1 MHPNKFVLLACCL
14 LMLLVPHAQAGKQ
27 DFTLVNKTGFDIHEI
42 YVSPHGSDDW
52 QDDVLGH
59 AVLPNDGTVKIKF
72 ERQMQG
78 KDWDL
83 KVVDKA
89 GKGTTWEKLN
99 LLEIS
104 KITLHFD
111 NGKATAEVE

>member
-1 MHPNKFVLLACCL
+1 MRTNKIFLLACCL
-14 LMLLVPHAQAGKQ
+14 ILALVSRVQAGKQ
-27 DFTLVNKTGFDIHEI
+27 DFTLVNKTGFDIHEV
-42 YVSPHGSDDW
+42 YVSLHGNDDW

-59 AVLPNDGTVKIKF
+59 TVLPKDASVKIKF
-72 ERQMQG
+72 EPKMQG

-83 KVVDKA
+83 KVVDKT

-104 KITLHFD
+104 KVTLRFD
-111 NGKATAEVE
+111 DGKATAEVE

>member
-1 MHPNKFVLLACCL
+1 MPTKKFILLACCFL
-14 LMLLVPHAQAGKQ
+14 LLVPYAQAGKQ
-27 DFTLVNKTGFDIHEI
+27 DFILINKTGFDIHEI

-72 ERQMQG
+72 ERQIPG
-78 KDWDL
+78 KEWDL
-83 KVVDKA
+83 KVVDKT

-104 KITLHFD
+104 KMTLHFD

>member
-1 MHPNKFVLLACCL
+1 MPTKKFLLLVCTLLLA
-14 LMLLVPHAQAGKQ
+14 LVATLHAGKQ
-27 DFTLVNKTGFDIHEI
+27 DFTLINKTGFDLHEV
-42 YVSPHGSDDW
+42 YVSPHGSGDW

-59 AVLPNDGTVKIKF
+59 TVLPEGATVKINF
-72 ERQMQG
+72 ERQIKG

-89 GKGTTWEKLN
+89 GKATTWEKLD

-104 KITLHFD
+104 KVTLHFD
-111 NGKATAEVE
+111 GGKATAEVE